1 MVVRFPSAA
10 EIVKTLE
17 SDAKLGAQFKD
28 QKLLQKIGNTFAFK
42 DTVVSKQSQ
51 TASLMTDVPSSS
63 KRNSSLMKELLAAL
77 DRVPRETVTV
87 STCHADKDTLLKA
100 LKSDPKLKKQLKNE
114 KLLEALAE
122 NFSHKEVAEAW
133 RPKQYAVAQV
143 LHGLKVLNGNLG
155 HNFDAIQECA
165 DALDRIPSV
174 TQTQVMR

>member
-17 SDAKLGAQFKD
+17 SDAKLGAQYKD

-77 DRVPRETVTV
+77 DRVPLV
-87 STCHADKDTLLKA
+87 
-100 LKSDPKLKKQLKNE
+100 
-114 KLLEALAE
+114 
-122 NFSHKEVAEAW
+122 
-133 RPKQYAVAQV
+133 
-143 LHGLKVLNGNLG
+143 
-155 HNFDAIQECA
+155 CA
-165 DALDRIPSV
+165 SGRSGGGRRAR
-174 TQTQVMR
+174 